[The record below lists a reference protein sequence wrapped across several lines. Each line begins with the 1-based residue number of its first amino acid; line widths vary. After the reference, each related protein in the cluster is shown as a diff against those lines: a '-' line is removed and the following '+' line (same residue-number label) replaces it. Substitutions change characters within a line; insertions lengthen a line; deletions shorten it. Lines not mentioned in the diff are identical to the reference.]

1 MAHKPKSFKLNEKK
15 KVIILYSNVR
25 LPEETDLINFYLSSG
40 YKPMYEEKKA
50 TVKVEDMRKELES
63 DKETLKKFEEAYS
76 EKNGFFKACKVY
88 QAWLKE
94 KKEKNKEENKE
105 ENKENK

>member
-40 YKPMYEEKKA
+40 YKPMYEEKKS
-50 TVKVEDMRKELES
+50 TVKVEDMRRELES
-63 DKETLKKFEEAYS
+63 DKEALAEFEEAYS
-76 EKNGFFKACKVY
+76 DEKNGFFNACKIY

-94 KKEKNKEENKE
+94 KKENK
-105 ENKENK
+105 